1 MIYWNNV
8 CTANITT
15 ADPNGETNPSRSA
28 PAA

>member
-1 MIYWNNV
+1 MIHLNYV
-8 CTANITT
+8 CTASITT